1 MKLNT
6 TMTIASVLS
15 MVFGLAFLFIPAQLM
30 MIYGINLD
38 TAGEWMGRYVG
49 TAFVSIGLLNWY
61 ARNAKDGS
69 LRAILIGDFSVSLIG
84 VVVTI
89 LAFLSGLGNALV
101 WSTIAVYLL
110 LTIGF
115 GYFLFAKQGAEHS
128 QPISSSQLSKQL

>member
-115 GYFLFAKQGAEHS
+115 GYFLFAKQGA
-128 QPISSSQLSKQL
+128 P